1 MFDGL
6 LQVASALL
14 FLSGIKSE
22 YKFTRG
28 RVVTRA
34 VCVPRLLETETACP
48 MCSET
53 LSVKQVKKVSNCSAY
68 LQESEVDQ

>member
-1 MFDGL
+1 MNC
-6 LQVASALL
+6 
-14 FLSGIKSE
+14 
-22 YKFTRG
+22 
-28 RVVTRA
+28 
-34 VCVPRLLETETACP
+34 VCVCVVCVSRLLETERVCP

>member
-1 MFDGL
+1 MVNSK
-6 LQVASALL
+6 LQL
-14 FLSGIKSE
+14 FVYFCLE
-22 YKFTRG
+22 LRG
-28 RVVTRA
+28 QLHGCVVICV
-34 VCVPRLLETETACP
+34 VCVSRLLETEKVCP